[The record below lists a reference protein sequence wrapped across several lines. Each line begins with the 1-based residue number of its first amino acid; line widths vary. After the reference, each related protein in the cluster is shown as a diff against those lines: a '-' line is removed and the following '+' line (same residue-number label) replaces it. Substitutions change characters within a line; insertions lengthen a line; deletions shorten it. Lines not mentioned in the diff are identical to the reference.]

1 MGHVFESLKEYL
13 KAASEEELQEDWSAL
28 DHLNEVGTDALV
40 YANQIELTLGL
51 DLSGPD
57 HHEEEGHSFSSNAM
71 NYLAA

>member
-13 KAASEEELQEDWSAL
+13 KAASEEELQEDWRAL
-28 DHLNEVGTDALV
+28 AHLNEVGADALV
-40 YANQIELTLGL
+40 YANQIELTQGL

-57 HHEEEGHSFSSNAM
+57 RHEEEGRSFSSNAM

>member
-13 KAASEEELQEDWSAL
+13 KTASEKELQEDWSAL